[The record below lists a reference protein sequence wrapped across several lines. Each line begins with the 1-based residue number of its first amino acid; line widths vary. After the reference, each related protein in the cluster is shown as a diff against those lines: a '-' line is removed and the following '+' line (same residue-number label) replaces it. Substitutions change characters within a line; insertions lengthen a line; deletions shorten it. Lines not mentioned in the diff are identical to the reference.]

1 MIAGLWDY
9 EKCFLLDKQ
18 WHLLSVNPKLKFQEN
33 PGGLCISAFTFTCFM
48 EDFNQNIQNQLI
60 LTFVIVA
67 DGTVAQIDNAEN
79 RTAKTK
85 QNGFRVE
92 QWINLKY
99 PGNQSVKKRSIRWR
113 YRRKKC

>member
-1 MIAGLWDY
+1 
-9 EKCFLLDKQ
+9 
-18 WHLLSVNPKLKFQEN
+18 
-33 PGGLCISAFTFTCFM
+33 M

-67 DGTVAQIDNAEN
+67 DGTIAQIDNAES

-92 QWINLKY
+92 Q
-99 PGNQSVKKRSIRWR
+99 
-113 YRRKKC
+113 